1 VCRAHRNVLD
11 LLSAQLPLPWLIA
24 TWSAA
29 VALFG
34 LIALH
39 AAWFRLKNPA
49 DLNVFLGACVAV
61 LMLWQIKAG
70 IEPGLSLHLL
80 GATALTL
87 MLRPLFALLALAIV
101 VGSAALWSGQ
111 YAAFAANWLLLGA
124 LPVTASWLTHRAV
137 GRWLPPHLFVYLFL
151 NAFAGAAI
159 AMLVVGAGA
168 TLVSLGMGL
177 YSVDHLLNDYLPV
190 YLLMAWGEAFLTGML
205 VTLMVVWKPGWVATF
220 SDERYLSPK

>member
-1 VCRAHRNVLD
+1 LD
-11 LLSAQLPLPWLIA
+11 LLSAQIPLPWLIA

-101 VGSAALWSGQ
+101 VGSVALWSGQ
-111 YAAFAANWLLLGA
+111 YAAFAANWVRRSFRSRQAGSSTARSGA
-124 LPVTASWLTHRAV
+124 TAAASVRH
-137 GRWLPPHLFVYLFL
+137 LFL

-159 AMLVVGAGA
+159 AMLVVGAGP
-168 TLVSLGMGL
+168 LVSIGMGL
-177 YSVDHLLNDYLPV
+177 YSADHLLKEYLP
-190 YLLMAWGEAFLTGML
+190 
-205 VTLMVVWKPGWVATF
+205 
-220 SDERYLSPK
+220 SIC